1 MRMVPKGAF
10 AGLLHVT
17 VDRISGVSDSAG
29 FMDKTDPYVSLCL
42 ATETLRTS
50 CLDNAGGDARFNET
64 LTFQSKP
71 LMDGKLIVQVFD
83 KDTLRYAYNSR
94 SISTL
99 HWVSF
104 SPLLGLC

>member
-42 ATETLRTS
+42 ATETVRTS

-83 KDTLRYAYNSR
+83 KDTLRYAYYRR
-94 SISTL
+94 SILTL
-99 HWVSF
+99 Q
-104 SPLLGLC
+104 